1 MKNTVNMYFFY
12 YSVGFKPAILLY
24 VVKKYNFVVEIVFKQ
39 CYCIYVAKILLI
51 CKKEVKQM
59 QLQID
64 SIDLKEPAF
73 APIVSEIA
81 KAIEEA
87 KELAKTRAE
96 LPRYMNKQQAA
107 KYLNVSYNSMVDNY
121 IRKHGLKVIIVEGV
135 QRIDKRDCDE
145 LMERLKQ

>member
-1 MKNTVNMYFFY
+1 
-12 YSVGFKPAILLY
+12 
-24 VVKKYNFVVEIVFKQ
+24 
-39 CYCIYVAKILLI
+39 
-51 CKKEVKQM
+51 M

-107 KYLNVSYNSMVDNY
+107 KYLNVSYNTLVDNY
-121 IRKHGLKVIIVEGV
+121 IRKNGLKVIIVEGT
-135 QRIDKRDCDE
+135 QRIDSRDMDK
-145 LMERLKQ
+145 LMEKLKQ